1 MATNKK
7 TPAPAPAAGDKMR
20 VPNLDWE
27 HLPEHLMMWRPGAR
41 SIKKPFAFGQR
52 ADGTRVEFAIWRPD
66 HGALHPLM
74 GGATGGGKTNTLNV
88 LTAGIVSCNDTVVWY
103 IDVAKKGQ
111 AAAPWA
117 PCIDWIARTPAE
129 SVALL
134 AAAVRII
141 EARSEEL
148 ANAAARDGHE
158 DKVVPS
164 PKQPQLIIM
173 IDEAAGLLGITS
185 GDEVENAMRA
195 TELCRQIAQ
204 TGRSAA
210 VSLLVATQRPTVAS
224 LGNDGDL
231 RAQLFPNICLRMK
244 KRADTKFVL
253 DGVELDT
260 IDATQLN
267 RPGLL
272 YLQDASGTQPIPTRS
287 FALYLPPA
295 VRALSRLYA
304 SHRPPLE
311 AAAVRAAGV
320 AYARRP
326 LDPFGIHGPSDAP
339 PITAA
344 PTAST
349 TAAASADDK
358 MSASTD
364 AATTA
369 TATDNEAKMTVLQKA
384 KNAVAAAQAAVA
396 AGDNM
401 DELPRIPMSE
411 LNANHTGEAI
421 AEQPGDAEKHDAILA
436 VLDQATEDGLTA
448 SEIREAVNAAG
459 VELSRAHSYV
469 LLRQLDDAKQAHLV
483 KVGRNN
489 RYHRGPQAPVMA
501 DA

>member
-7 TPAPAPAAGDKMR
+7 TPAPAAGAKMR
-20 VPNLDWE
+20 VPDLWE
-27 HLPEHLMMWRPGAR
+27 HLPEHLMMWKPGAR

-52 ADGTRVEFAIWRPD
+52 ADGTQVQFAIWRPD

-111 AAAPWA
+111 AAAPWS
-117 PCIDWIARTPAE
+117 PCLDWIARTPAE
-129 SVALL
+129 AVAML

-141 EARSEEL
+141 EARSDEL
-148 ANAAARDGHE
+148 ARTAAHDGDD
-158 DKVVPS
+158 DKVLPS
-164 PKQPQLIIM
+164 PKQPQLILI
-173 IDEAAGLLGITS
+173 IDEGAGLFGITT
-185 GDEVENAMRA
+185 GDDAENAMRA
-195 TELCRQIAQ
+195 TELARQIAQ

-210 VSLLVATQRPTVAS
+210 VSLFIATQRPTVAS

-244 KRADTKFVL
+244 QRADTKFVL
-253 DGVELDT
+253 SGVELDT

-272 YLQDASGTQPIPTRS
+272 YLQDADGTQPIPTRS
-287 FALYLPPA
+287 YALYLPPA
-295 VRALSRLYA
+295 VRALARLYA
-304 SHRPPLE
+304 PYRPPLE

-320 AYARRP
+320 PYARRP
-326 LDPFGIHGPSDAP
+326 LDPFGVNGPSDAP
-339 PITAA
+339 PITSA
-344 PTAST
+344 TAGT
-349 TAAASADDK
+349 TAASSANDK
-358 MSASTD
+358 MSTSTD
-364 AATTA
+364 AATPA
-369 TATDNEAKMTVLQKA
+369 TTMDNEAKMTVLQKA

-396 AGDNM
+396 AGDGM
-401 DELPRIPMSE
+401 QELPRIPMSE
-411 LNANHTGEAI
+411 LNANHTGEPV
-421 AEQPGDAEKHDAILA
+421 AEQPGDAEKRDAILA

-448 SEIREAVNAAG
+448 GEIREAVNAAG

-489 RYHRGPQAPVMA
+489 QYYRGPKSTAMA
-501 DA
+501 NA